1 MQLNHE
7 FDKFDW
13 CNFADIWPP
22 LYQQLLS
29 WQFVIPFRFLKYFI
43 LILTF
48 LKKCS
53 VLEKNF
59 TFLKIHIGNYRKRG
73 SSVLQ
78 RVFCIMRDCS
88 WLQGYSRLEE
98 MGSVMN
104 VAIAW
109 NPPSGIFIRGHL
121 SACFSNPDK
130 FYRHDCSFFFILKQ
144 FGFGMFFCALK
155 KIFFFENKNNHVYDT
170 VLTSNWIFC
179 HKHMNRWVSV
189 CRHHQKCNCV
199 CAVTP

>member
-22 LYQQLLS
+22 LYQKLLS

-48 LKKCS
+48 LKSALSWRKIT
-53 VLEKNF
+53 LFKKFILGITEKGA
-59 TFLKIHIGNYRKRG
+59 LL
-73 SSVLQ
+73 VLQ

-88 WLQGYSRLEE
+88 WLQGFNRLEE

-130 FYRHDCSFFFILKQ
+130 FYRHDCSFFFYFEAIW
-144 FGFGMFFCALK
+144 FGIFFCTLK
-155 KIFFFENKNNHVYDT
+155 KFFLWK
-170 VLTSNWIFC
+170 
-179 HKHMNRWVSV
+179 
-189 CRHHQKCNCV
+189 
-199 CAVTP
+199 

>member
-59 TFLKIHIGNYRKRG
+59 TFLKIHIGNITEKG
-73 SSVLQ
+73 ALFVLQ

-88 WLQGYSRLEE
+88 WLQGYNRLEE

-130 FYRHDCSFFFILKQ
+130 FYRHDCSFFFYFEAIW
-144 FGFGMFFCALK
+144 FGMFFCALK
-155 KIFFFENKNNHVYDT
+155 KFFFLKIKIIMFTILYWHQIGFFVISIWIDEYLFVGIIRNVIVF
-170 VLTSNWIFC
+170 VL
-179 HKHMNRWVSV
+179 
-189 CRHHQKCNCV
+189 
-199 CAVTP
+199 

>member
-1 MQLNHE
+1 MGITE
-7 FDKFDW
+7 KG
-13 CNFADIWPP
+13 A
-22 LYQQLLS
+22 LL
-29 WQFVIPFRFLKYFI
+29 
-43 LILTF
+43 
-48 LKKCS
+48 
-53 VLEKNF
+53 
-59 TFLKIHIGNYRKRG
+59 
-73 SSVLQ
+73 VLQ

-121 SACFSNPDK
+121 SACFLNPDK
-130 FYRHDCSFFFILKQ
+130 FYQHDSSFFFKQ
-144 FGFGMFFCALK
+144 FGLGCFSALWK
-155 KIFFFENKNNHVYDT
+155 NIFFENKNNHVYDT

>member
-1 MQLNHE
+1 MLCLGE
-7 FDKFDW
+7 KFH
-13 CNFADIWPP
+13 
-22 LYQQLLS
+22 
-29 WQFVIPFRFLKYFI
+29 
-43 LILTF
+43 
-48 LKKCS
+48 
-53 VLEKNF
+53 
-59 TFLKIHIGNYRKRG
+59 FLKIILKIIEKGALL
-73 SSVLQ
+73 VLH

-130 FYRHDCSFFFILKQ
+130 FYRHDCGFFFFIWTNLVWDV
-144 FGFGMFFCALK
+144 FLCSEN
-155 KIFFFENKNNHVYDT
+155 IFFYLFENKNNHVYDT
-170 VLTSNWIFC
+170 VLTSNWFFC
-179 HKHMNRWVSV
+179 HKHMNWWVSF
-189 CRHHQKCNCV
+189 CRLHPKCNCV

>member
-1 MQLNHE
+1 MG
-7 FDKFDW
+7 
-13 CNFADIWPP
+13 I
-22 LYQQLLS
+22 
-29 WQFVIPFRFLKYFI
+29 I
-43 LILTF
+43 
-48 LKKCS
+48 
-53 VLEKNF
+53 EKGALF
-59 TFLKIHIGNYRKRG
+59 
-73 SSVLQ
+73 VLQ

-88 WLQGYSRLEE
+88 LLQGFNRLEE

-130 FYRHDCSFFFILKQ
+130 FYRHDCSVFFNFEAIWFWDVFLRSKKFFFFL
-144 FGFGMFFCALK
+144 
-155 KIFFFENKNNHVYDT
+155 NKNNHVYDT